1 MNKIER
7 LSPRPGSDGDSEP
20 GLSARRLDDQPRRRS
35 PTRPPLSAAPALDKA
50 PDPAARVGGDE
61 PANQA
66 AQKPLR
72 PRRRWS
78 KLTARVLAVNLLGL
92 AFLAGGVLYL
102 SQYEDQLLRAELE
115 NMQTE
120 AAIFAG
126 ALAESA
132 VIFTGNEQRQLD
144 PDQARRMARRLY
156 ETTESRTRLFALDGH
171 LLVDS
176 RQLAGPGGIIEIEP
190 LPPPVES
197 SLWRSLFDKAYRRL
211 TALLPNPQIHPV
223 YVEGTE
229 QDAFDYAPVLSAL
242 AGSEGS
248 QIWSI
253 NERRLILGVAVP
265 IQHLQAVLGAVF
277 ITRDDRAIDRTVQ
290 SVREAILKVSALAV
304 GVTVLMSLYLAGSI
318 TRPIR
323 RLAAAADIV
332 RTGQGRSLTL
342 PDFTG
347 RRDEIGDLS
356 GALRDMTSAMWA
368 RMDAIERFAA
378 DVAHE
383 IKNPLTSLRSA
394 VETLSRVKDA
404 EKRDRLLAIIQQDVD
419 RLDRLISDISD
430 ASRLDAELSRA
441 TGERVDVGEMLVM
454 LEGLYRSTQD
464 PETARL
470 VFSTSGRR
478 TLVVQGLEGRLV
490 QVLRNLISNAISFS
504 PPGGKIA
511 IHAEP
516 RGQLVAITVT
526 DEGPGLPHGAEG
538 RIFERFY
545 SERPSGEPF
554 GRHSGLGLSISR
566 QIIEAHGGTIEAANR
581 RDRSGAIF
589 TIEIPAIRA
598 QNKTAD

>member
-1 MNKIER
+1 MTKIDR
-7 LSPRPGSDGDSEP
+7 ISPGPNTSS
-20 GLSARRLDDQPRRRS
+20 GLSARRLDDTPHRRS
-35 PTRPPLSAAPALDKA
+35 PTRPPLSAGIAVERASDLPGRAGSED
-50 PDPAARVGGDE
+50 AAG
-61 PANQA
+61 NKT
-66 AQKPLR
+66 AQKPIR
-72 PRRRWS
+72 PQRRWS

-132 VIFTGNEQRQLD
+132 VVFTGDEKRQLD

-197 SLWRSLFDKAYRRL
+197 SLWRSLFDKAYRRM
-211 TALLPNPQIHPV
+211 TALLPNRQIHPV
-223 YVEGTE
+223 YVEGAE
-229 QDAFDYAPVLSAL
+229 QDAFDYSPVLSAL
-242 AGSEGS
+242 AGTQGS

-290 SVREAILKVSALAV
+290 SVREAILKVSGLAV
-304 GVTVLMSLYLAGSI
+304 GITILMSLYLAGSI

-342 PDFTG
+342 PDFT
-347 RRDEIGDLS
+347 RRKDEIGDLS
-356 GALRDMTSAMWA
+356 AALREMTSALWA

-394 VETLSRVKDA
+394 VETLGRVRDPENQ
-404 EKRDRLLAIIQQDVD
+404 EKLLSIIEQDVD

-430 ASRLDAELSRA
+430 ASRLDSELSRA
-441 TGERVDVGEMLVM
+441 TSEQVDVAEMLTM
-454 LEGLYRSTQD
+454 LEGLYRTTED
-464 PETARL
+464 RNRIAL
-470 VFSTSGRR
+470 VFTVTGKKGLMVR
-478 TLVVQGLEGRLV
+478 GLEGRLV

-504 PPGGKIA
+504 PAGGTIKVN
-511 IHAEP
+511 AEP
-516 RGQLVAITVT
+516 HGKLVEISVT
-526 DEGPGLPHGAEG
+526 DEGPGLPHGAES

-554 GRHSGLGLSISR
+554 GRHSGLGLSISK
-566 QIIEAHGGTIEAANR
+566 QIVEAHGGTITAANR
-581 RDRSGAIF
+581 TDRTGAIF
-589 TIEIPAIRA
+589 TIKIPANRS
-598 QNKTAD
+598 QGKSPD